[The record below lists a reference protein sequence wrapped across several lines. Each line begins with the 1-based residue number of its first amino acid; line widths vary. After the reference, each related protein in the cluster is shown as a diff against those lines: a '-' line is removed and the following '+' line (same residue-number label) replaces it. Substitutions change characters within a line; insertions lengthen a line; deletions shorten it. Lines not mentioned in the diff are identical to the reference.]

1 MTGCISTAPCLVGKA
16 RSLLSSPSSPFD
28 PPHAT
33 CGAIITKPQTAHHM
47 VNGMGARCGSPREKK
62 SDRPPIA
69 GFGGAGEWRGEAIG
83 QSPRTNARLGPA
95 ARVCWQLAAG
105 KPLVSRFGSGW
116 QRVFSAS
123 EAAIQA
129 LLAMLPLRYR
139 QEQCDVM
146 RSGAP
151 RPLFL
156 SISVHCAGGVSTSA
170 AHLGRDKPSAARHSG
185 RRCKTQAAKQG
196 KLELVGGWHE

>member
-1 MTGCISTAPCLVGKA
+1 
-16 RSLLSSPSSPFD
+16 
-28 PPHAT
+28 
-33 CGAIITKPQTAHHM
+33 M
-47 VNGMGARCGSPREKK
+47 VNDMGAGCGSPREKK
-62 SDRPPIA
+62 IDRPPIA
-69 GFGGAGEWRGEAIG
+69 GFGGAGEWGGEAIG

-105 KPLVSRFGSGW
+105 KPLASRFGSGW
-116 QRVFSAS
+116 QRVFSVS

-129 LLAMLPLRYR
+129 LLAMPPLRYR

-156 SISVHCAGGVSTSA
+156 SICLSTAPA
-170 AHLGRDKPSAARHSG
+170 AFLPVLH
-185 RRCKTQAAKQG
+185 T
-196 KLELVGGWHE
+196 